1 MRISD
6 WSSDVCSSDLDISEP
21 TSPCEVGYFVPPRN
35 GDIDDYMSWRRG
47 TTEAVFIEWDRKLI
61 WITTHSGL
69 YCLSAKALGE
79 PVVEAVAVDLWSVPH
94 INRGWDGASSLHDS
108 EICCRFDRQ
117 SVV

>member
-1 MRISD
+1 MARGRF
-6 WSSDVCSSDLDISEP
+6 SSRAMQHWIAPGKPKANLVALSYLNAGVRLYDISEP

-69 YCLSAKALGE
+69 YCLSAKAIGA
-79 PVVEAVAVDLWSVPH
+79 PVVEAVAVD
-94 INRGWDGASSLHDS
+94 
-108 EICCRFDRQ
+108 
-117 SVV
+117 